1 MTLKEALTRL
11 HCREDWDEVLDY
23 LAKEREPPSWIFNIP
38 TSPTTRTSWPN
49 WPEKLRPSTGCC
61 ESCRMIEPCEQFANE
76 VTACLRRWS
85 EESDLEEVQ
94 LAEIACEAI
103 NEWMDED
110 VVGFEADDGLL
121 DDSGE

>member
-1 MTLKEALTRL
+1 ML
-11 HCREDWDEVLDY
+11 
-23 LAKEREPPSWIFNIP
+23 
-38 TSPTTRTSWPN
+38 
-49 WPEKLRPSTGCC
+49 
-61 ESCRMIEPCEQFANE
+61 EPCEQFANE

-85 EESDLEEVQ
+85 EESDMESIE

-121 DDSGE
+121 NDSGE

>member
-1 MTLKEALTRL
+1 
-11 HCREDWDEVLDY
+11 
-23 LAKEREPPSWIFNIP
+23 
-38 TSPTTRTSWPN
+38 
-49 WPEKLRPSTGCC
+49 
-61 ESCRMIEPCEQFANE
+61 MIEPCEQFANE

-85 EESDLEEVQ
+85 EESDMEPIE

-121 DDSGE
+121 NDSGE

>member
-1 MTLKEALTRL
+1 
-11 HCREDWDEVLDY
+11 
-23 LAKEREPPSWIFNIP
+23 
-38 TSPTTRTSWPN
+38 
-49 WPEKLRPSTGCC
+49 
-61 ESCRMIEPCEQFANE
+61 MIEPCEQFANE

-103 NEWMDED
+103 NEWMDEG